1 MKNLIKRSK
10 GVSLISLVIT
20 VAVILIL
27 TNIVV
32 YNAADSL
39 RTTKL
44 SNMQA
49 DIENLR
55 DKVSNYYAQ
64 YGRIPANTN
73 IEYTN
78 TSNINSISEAVDTG
92 KFYVIDLVAMENV
105 TLNYG
110 KDYSQ
115 ITESSTQEQVN
126 QLADLYIINETS
138 HNVFYVE
145 GIEAGDERY
154 YTDYSAED
162 ADKVAANLR
171 YYDGVEI
178 PDGFYYVGGTKDT
191 GLVISDVQGDDLD
204 NSKQGNQFVW
214 IPVEN
219 ASDYVRNTGY
229 DSVDFSST
237 AYTDTGYLPEGI
249 QPPTD
254 NSDQNEKAERQ
265 AVVDAGG
272 FFVSRFEIGNDG
284 TDNPISKKGVN
295 VWNNISQEVCKTTAK
310 SFINNDSVKSA
321 LCSGIQWDLMID
333 FVTDKDE
340 KYDVTTVDSG
350 RHLGGDSPMKSG
362 ANEYDKVCN
371 IYDLEGNCLEY
382 VAEKT
387 SFYQNSLIIDRAGSY
402 IASRSA
408 SYRNCNTGTELAD
421 ASFRIV
427 LYVIPRDNWTP
438 AYDEQSTY
446 TDKNGD
452 TATIPQGFSV
462 SRKPNEKT
470 IDNGLVVKA
479 TDGSEFVWVP
489 VDDINTMSQCSTAG
503 GDCNLQLQDDGTLK
517 CETHN
522 STEIVGK
529 LYATEVGENFG
540 TVNTTYEADSGLR
553 EPAVVTGNGS
563 EYDAQYYSNA
573 GFSSLSD
580 MENGLKQ
587 EYKDMATSVA
597 KYKGFYIGR
606 YESSLS
612 TATANS
618 AGSGETVQ
626 SKKGVL
632 PIVASNS
639 TANMWYGL
647 YKIQKEYSSIEN
659 LKDSNVLSSMIWGSQ
674 YDAMINWA
682 KKGNDT
688 KKLTESNNGKHEALD
703 YREKTGVNCNDRIN
717 NIYDL
722 ESNIFEWTIEANEM
736 KYRVARGSAYTRRE
750 EDQVIVGGMA
760 TSPIHR
766 NGFETT
772 YNFGD
777 DGSRLTLYIK

>member
-78 TSNINSISEAVDTG
+78 TNNINSISEAVDSG
-92 KFYVIDLVAMENV
+92 KFYVIDLAAMENV

-110 KDYSQ
+110 KDYDK
-115 ITESSTQEQVN
+115 ITESSTQQEVN
-126 QLADLYIINETS
+126 GLTDLYIINETS

-145 GIEAGDERY
+145 GIESGDERY

-162 ADKVAANLR
+162 ADKVAADLR

-219 ASDYVRNTGY
+219 SSDYVRNTSY
-229 DSVDFSST
+229 ANVEISQT
-237 AYTDTGYLPEGI
+237 AYTETGYLPDGI

-254 NSDQNEKAERQ
+254 NSEQNEKAERQ

-272 FFVSRFEIGNDG
+272 FFVSRFEAGKEDG
-284 TDNPISKKGVN
+284 TLVSKKGVT
-295 VWNNISQEVCKTTAK
+295 VWNEISQADCKTK
-310 SFINNDSVKSA
+310 SKAFANTDSVKSA
-321 LCSGIQWDLMID
+321 LCSGIQWDMIMN
-333 FVTDKDE
+333 FVNGKDDE
-340 KYDVTTVDSG
+340 KGGTFDVITPDSN
-350 RHLGGDSPMKSG
+350 RHTNSVKETGE
-362 ANEYDKVCN
+362 NEYDEVCN
-371 IYDLEGNCLEY
+371 IYDLEGNCIEF
-382 VAEKT
+382 VAEKNT
-387 SFYQNSLIIDRAGSY
+387 VQSGYEYIDRG
-402 IASRSA
+402 
-408 SYRNCNTGTELAD
+408 GTYVSDNLRPS
-421 ASFRIV
+421 SFRRSDGGDENQNISFRFV

-438 AYDEQSTY
+438 TYDQQSTY

-452 TATIPQGFSV
+452 AATIPEGFSV

-479 TDGSEFVWVP
+479 PDGSEFVWVP

-529 LYATEVGENFG
+529 LYATEAGENFG

-612 TATANS
+612 TATEES
-618 AGSGETVQ
+618 QGTDGIVQ
-626 SKKGVL
+626 SKMGVK
-632 PIVASNS
+632 PASASN
-639 TANMWYGL
+639 TATNMWYGL
-647 YKIQKEYSSIEN
+647 YKIQKEYSSIES
-659 LKDSNVLSSMIWGSQ
+659 LKDSNIGSSMIWGSQ

-682 KKGNDT
+682 NTGSDA
-688 KKLTESNNGKHEALD
+688 KKLTENNNGKHKGNAEVSGA
-703 YREKTGVNCNDRIN
+703 YSNDRIN

-722 ESNIFEWTIEANEM
+722 ESNLFEWTIEANDVFY
-736 KYRVARGSAYTRRE
+736 KTARGSAVSRYAGGEGEASTPVKRSHSYTP
-750 EDQVIVGGMA
+750 DYKY
-760 TSPIHR
+760 T
-766 NGFETT
+766 
-772 YNFGD
+772 D

>member
-27 TNIVV
+27 TNIVI

-78 TSNINSISEAVDTG
+78 TSNINSISEAVDSG
-92 KFYVIDLVAMENV
+92 KFYVIDLAAMENV

-110 KDYSQ
+110 KDYDK
-115 ITESSTQEQVN
+115 ITESSTQQEVN
-126 QLADLYIINETS
+126 GLTDIYIINETS

-145 GIEAGDERY
+145 GIQSGDETY

-162 ADKVAANLR
+162 ADKVAADLR

-219 ASDYVRNTGY
+219 ASDYVRNTSY
-229 DSVDFSST
+229 ANVEISQT
-237 AYTDTGYLPEGI
+237 AYTDTGYLPDGI

-272 FFVSRFEIGNDG
+272 FFISRFEAGNEDEKLV
-284 TDNPISKKGVN
+284 SKKGAT
-295 VWNNISQEVCKTTAK
+295 VWTNITYEVSKSTAK
-310 SFINNDSVKSA
+310 SFANTDSVKSA
-321 LCSGIQWDLMID
+321 LISGIQWDMVMKFINGKAD
-333 FVTDKDE
+333 GNGNVFNVTE
-340 KYDVTTVDSG
+340 YDSSRHKGGTVNEVTGQNYV
-350 RHLGGDSPMKSG
+350 
-362 ANEYDKVCN
+362 DKVCN
-371 IYDLEGNCLEY
+371 IYDLEGNCREY
-382 VAEKT
+382 AAER
-387 SFYQNSLIIDRAGSY
+387 NSTHESSPFSIRGGYFSNSD
-402 IASRSA
+402 SA
-408 SYRNCNTGTELAD
+408 SYRGYSEGIGYNHV
-421 ASFRIV
+421 SFHFV

-470 IDNGLVVKA
+470 VDNGLVVKA
-479 TDGSEFVWVP
+479 PDGSEFVWVP

-529 LYATEVGENFG
+529 LYATEAGENFG

-612 TATANS
+612 TATEES
-618 AGSGETVQ
+618 QGTGGIVQ
-626 SKKGVL
+626 SKKGVK
-632 PIVASNS
+632 PASASN
-639 TANMWYGL
+639 TATNMWYGL
-647 YKIQKEYSSIEN
+647 YKIQKEYSSIES
-659 LKDSNVLSSMIWGSQ
+659 LKDSNIGSSMIWGSQ

-682 KKGNDT
+682 NTGSDA
-688 KKLTESNNGKHEALD
+688 KKLTENNNGKHKGNAEVSGA
-703 YREKTGVNCNDRIN
+703 YSNDRIN

-722 ESNIFEWTIEANEM
+722 ESNLFEWSLEGMDNY
-736 KYRVARGSAYTRRE
+736 YRVARGSAISRGEGDERGE
-750 EDQVIVGGMA
+750 A

-777 DGSRLTLYIK
+777 DGSRMTLYLK